1 MRIHIVQKGDTLWKL
16 AQKYE
21 VDYEHLKEANPN
33 LTNPEMLMPG
43 MKVKVPAGSVAVR
56 KEQKKTTPKAKEV
69 DKKPQKAKE
78 QSVKP
83 PKKPELKES
92 EKTQAANVAP
102 APPYYTQTQQ
112 GVAKPPE
119 YPPLP
124 PKPPCTPCQ
133 ENAYQGFAPQA
144 NMYQQSYAPNQQL
157 YNQQMNQPQSFE
169 PQANQPQSYQ
179 PQSYQPQANQPQS
192 YQPQSYQPQANQ
204 AQLYQ
209 PQSYQPQANQAQ
221 LYQSQSY
228 QPQAN
233 QPQSYQSQSYQPQA
247 NQAQLYQPQTYQP
260 QANQPQAYGEN
271 AQLQAQLHGSKQQ
284 EIAGKQQPL
293 QQDKKDNETGEW
305 NGVQPQAHAGSSKS
319 GSYGQQSPWGSNA
332 PFIQQGGGPNQQSY
346 PTQENQNKGF
356 LGQQKTNFTPWPQQ
370 ENKGLKQ
377 EQAYAHQV
385 EMNWGQSNG
394 PQPFSQQMDINWGQY
409 RYSPY
414 QGEIGDATPIQS
426 YPGWQ
431 PAALPQMPVANIYS
445 PPQIPFVAPGPLN
458 QQAGPYRQPPTGQ
471 LDDQTYQQ
479 PHYMNQAPTFLTG
492 PYAAQPQQWAH
503 PQSPYSQEQEY
514 EPEEQVNAYEEEDQ
528 QD

>member
-16 AQKYE
+16 AEKYE

-69 DKKPQKAKE
+69 DKKQQKAKE

-83 PKKPELKES
+83 PKKPELKAS

-102 APPYYTQTQQ
+102 APPYYGQTQQ

-133 ENAYQGFAPQA
+133 GNAFQEFAPQA

-157 YNQQMNQPQSFE
+157 YSQQMNQPPSYQ
-169 PQANQPQSYQ
+169 PQANQPQSYP

-192 YQPQSYQPQANQ
+192 YQPQIF
-204 AQLYQ
+204 
-209 PQSYQPQANQAQ
+209 
-221 LYQSQSY
+221 
-228 QPQAN
+228 
-233 QPQSYQSQSYQPQA
+233 
-247 NQAQLYQPQTYQP
+247 
-260 QANQPQAYGEN
+260 QPQAYGEN
-271 AQLQAQLHGSKQQ
+271 AQLQAQSHGPKQQ
-284 EIAGKQQPL
+284 ESAGKHQPL
-293 QQDKKDNETGEW
+293 PQDKKDNEAGEW
-305 NGVQPQAHAGSSKS
+305 NGVQPQAHKGSSKS
-319 GSYGQQSPWGSNA
+319 GIHGQQSPWGSNA
-332 PFIQQGGGPNQQSY
+332 PFVQQSGGPNQQSY
-346 PTQENQNKGF
+346 PIQENQNKGF
-356 LGQQKTNFTPWPQQ
+356 QGQQNTNFTPWPQQ
-370 ENKGLKQ
+370 ENKGWNQ

-394 PQPFSQQMDINWGQY
+394 AQPFSQQMDINWGQY

-414 QGEIGDATPIQS
+414 QGEIGDAAPFQS

-431 PAALPQMPVANIYS
+431 PAALPQMPVANSYP
-445 PPQIPFVAPGPLN
+445 PPQTPFFAPGTLN
-458 QQAGPYRQPPTGQ
+458 QQAGPYRQPPVGQ
-471 LDDQTYQQ
+471 LDDQLYQQ
-479 PHYMNQAPTFLTG
+479 PHYMNQAPSFLTG

-503 PQSPYSQEQEY
+503 PQSPYLQEQEY
-514 EPEEQVNAYEEEDQ
+514 EPEEQINAYEEEDQ

>member
-16 AQKYE
+16 AEKYE

-69 DKKPQKAKE
+69 DKKQQKAKE

-83 PKKPELKES
+83 PKKPELKAS
-92 EKTQAANVAP
+92 EKTQATNVAP
-102 APPYYTQTQQ
+102 APPYYGQTQQ

-133 ENAYQGFAPQA
+133 GNAFQEFAPQA

-157 YNQQMNQPQSFE
+157 YSQQMNQPPSYQ
-169 PQANQPQSYQ
+169 PQANQPQSYPPQ
-179 PQSYQPQANQPQS
+179 SYQPQANQPQSYPPQSYQPQANQPQS
-192 YQPQSYQPQANQ
+192 YQPQIF
-204 AQLYQ
+204 
-209 PQSYQPQANQAQ
+209 
-221 LYQSQSY
+221 
-228 QPQAN
+228 
-233 QPQSYQSQSYQPQA
+233 
-247 NQAQLYQPQTYQP
+247 
-260 QANQPQAYGEN
+260 QPQAYGEN
-271 AQLQAQLHGSKQQ
+271 AQLQAQSHGPKQQ
-284 EIAGKQQPL
+284 ESAGKHQPL
-293 QQDKKDNETGEW
+293 PQDKKDNEAGEW
-305 NGVQPQAHAGSSKS
+305 NGVQPQAHKGSSKS
-319 GSYGQQSPWGSNA
+319 GIHGQQSPWGSNA
-332 PFIQQGGGPNQQSY
+332 PFVQQSGGPNQQSY
-346 PTQENQNKGF
+346 PIQENQNKGF
-356 LGQQKTNFTPWPQQ
+356 QGQQNTNFTPWPQQ
-370 ENKGLKQ
+370 ENKGWNQ

-394 PQPFSQQMDINWGQY
+394 AQPFSQQMDINWGQY

-414 QGEIGDATPIQS
+414 QGEIGDAAPFQS

-431 PAALPQMPVANIYS
+431 PAALPQMPVANSYP
-445 PPQIPFVAPGPLN
+445 PPQTPFFAPGTLN
-458 QQAGPYRQPPTGQ
+458 QQAGPYRQPPVGQ
-471 LDDQTYQQ
+471 LDDQLYQQ
-479 PHYMNQAPTFLTG
+479 PHYMNQAPSFLTG

-503 PQSPYSQEQEY
+503 PQSPYLQEQEY
-514 EPEEQVNAYEEEDQ
+514 EPEEQINAYEEEDQ

>member
-16 AQKYE
+16 AEKYE

-69 DKKPQKAKE
+69 DKKQQKAKE

-83 PKKPELKES
+83 PKKPELKAS

-102 APPYYTQTQQ
+102 APPYYGQTQQ

-133 ENAYQGFAPQA
+133 GNAFQEFAPQA

-157 YNQQMNQPQSFE
+157 YSQQMNQPPSYQPQANQPQSYPPQSYQ

-192 YQPQSYQPQANQ
+192 YQPQIF
-204 AQLYQ
+204 
-209 PQSYQPQANQAQ
+209 
-221 LYQSQSY
+221 
-228 QPQAN
+228 
-233 QPQSYQSQSYQPQA
+233 
-247 NQAQLYQPQTYQP
+247 
-260 QANQPQAYGEN
+260 QPQAYGEN
-271 AQLQAQLHGSKQQ
+271 AQLQAQSHGPKQQ
-284 EIAGKQQPL
+284 ESAGKHQPL
-293 QQDKKDNETGEW
+293 PQDKKDNEAGEW
-305 NGVQPQAHAGSSKS
+305 NGVQPQAHKGSSKS
-319 GSYGQQSPWGSNA
+319 GIHGQQSPWGSNA
-332 PFIQQGGGPNQQSY
+332 PFVQQSGGPNQQSY
-346 PTQENQNKGF
+346 PIQENQNKGF
-356 LGQQKTNFTPWPQQ
+356 QGQQNTNFTPWPQQ
-370 ENKGLKQ
+370 ENKGWNQ

-394 PQPFSQQMDINWGQY
+394 AQPFSQQMDINWGQY

-414 QGEIGDATPIQS
+414 QGEIGDAAPFQS

-431 PAALPQMPVANIYS
+431 PAALPQMPVANSYP
-445 PPQIPFVAPGPLN
+445 PPQTPFFAPGTLN
-458 QQAGPYRQPPTGQ
+458 QQAGPYRQPPVGQ
-471 LDDQTYQQ
+471 LDDQLYQQ
-479 PHYMNQAPTFLTG
+479 PHYMNQAPSFLTG

-503 PQSPYSQEQEY
+503 PQSPYLQEQEY
-514 EPEEQVNAYEEEDQ
+514 EPEEQINAYEEEDQ

>member
-192 YQPQSYQPQANQ
+192 
-204 AQLYQ
+204 YQ

-414 QGEIGDATPIQS
+414 QGEIDDATPIQS

-458 QQAGPYRQPPTGQ
+458 QQAVPYRQPPTGQ
-471 LDDQTYQQ
+471 LDDQSYQQ

>member
-16 AQKYE
+16 AEKYE

-69 DKKPQKAKE
+69 DKKQQKAKE

-83 PKKPELKES
+83 PKKPELKAS
-92 EKTQAANVAP
+92 EKTQATNVAP
-102 APPYYTQTQQ
+102 APPYYGQTQQ

-133 ENAYQGFAPQA
+133 GNAFQEFAPQA

-157 YNQQMNQPQSFE
+157 YSQQMNQPPSYQ
-169 PQANQPQSYQ
+169 PQANQPQSYPPQ
-179 PQSYQPQANQPQS
+179 SYQPQANQPQSYPPQLYQPQANQPQSYPPQSYQPQANQPQSYPPQSYQPQANQPQS
-192 YQPQSYQPQANQ
+192 YQPQIF
-204 AQLYQ
+204 
-209 PQSYQPQANQAQ
+209 
-221 LYQSQSY
+221 
-228 QPQAN
+228 
-233 QPQSYQSQSYQPQA
+233 
-247 NQAQLYQPQTYQP
+247 
-260 QANQPQAYGEN
+260 QPQAYGEN
-271 AQLQAQLHGSKQQ
+271 AQLQAQSHGPKQQ
-284 EIAGKQQPL
+284 ESAGKHQPL
-293 QQDKKDNETGEW
+293 PQDKKDNEAGEW
-305 NGVQPQAHAGSSKS
+305 NGVQPQAHKGSSKS
-319 GSYGQQSPWGSNA
+319 GIHGQQSPWGSNA
-332 PFIQQGGGPNQQSY
+332 PFVQQSGGPNQQSY
-346 PTQENQNKGF
+346 PIQENQNKGF
-356 LGQQKTNFTPWPQQ
+356 QGQQNTNFTPWPQQ
-370 ENKGLKQ
+370 ENKGWNQ

-394 PQPFSQQMDINWGQY
+394 AQPFSQQMDINWGQY

-414 QGEIGDATPIQS
+414 QGEIGDAAPFQS

-431 PAALPQMPVANIYS
+431 PAALPQMPVANSYP
-445 PPQIPFVAPGPLN
+445 PPQTPFFAPGTLN
-458 QQAGPYRQPPTGQ
+458 QQAGPYRQPPVGQ
-471 LDDQTYQQ
+471 LDDQLYQQ
-479 PHYMNQAPTFLTG
+479 PHYMNQAPSFLTG

-503 PQSPYSQEQEY
+503 PQSPYLQEQEY
-514 EPEEQVNAYEEEDQ
+514 EPEEQINAYEEEDQ

>member
-16 AQKYE
+16 AEKYE

-69 DKKPQKAKE
+69 DKKQQKAKE

-83 PKKPELKES
+83 PKKPELKAS

-102 APPYYTQTQQ
+102 APPYYGQTQQ

-133 ENAYQGFAPQA
+133 GNAFQEFAPQA

-157 YNQQMNQPQSFE
+157 YSQQMNQPPSYQ

-204 AQLYQ
+204 
-209 PQSYQPQANQAQ
+209 PQSYQPQIF
-221 LYQSQSY
+221 
-228 QPQAN
+228 
-233 QPQSYQSQSYQPQA
+233 
-247 NQAQLYQPQTYQP
+247 
-260 QANQPQAYGEN
+260 QPQAYGEN
-271 AQLQAQLHGSKQQ
+271 AQLQAQSHGPKQQ
-284 EIAGKQQPL
+284 ESAGKHQPS
-293 QQDKKDNETGEW
+293 QDKKDNEAGEW
-305 NGVQPQAHAGSSKS
+305 NGVQPQAHKGSSKS
-319 GSYGQQSPWGSNA
+319 GIHGQQSPWGSNA
-332 PFIQQGGGPNQQSY
+332 PFVQQSGGPNQQSY
-346 PTQENQNKGF
+346 PIQENQNKGF
-356 LGQQKTNFTPWPQQ
+356 QGQQNTNFTPWPQQ
-370 ENKGLKQ
+370 ENKGWNQ

-394 PQPFSQQMDINWGQY
+394 AQPFSQQMDINWGQY

-414 QGEIGDATPIQS
+414 QGEIGDAAPFQS

-431 PAALPQMPVANIYS
+431 PAALPQMPVANSYP
-445 PPQIPFVAPGPLN
+445 PPQTPFFAPGTLN
-458 QQAGPYRQPPTGQ
+458 QQAGPYRQPPVGQ
-471 LDDQTYQQ
+471 LDDQLYQQ
-479 PHYMNQAPTFLTG
+479 PHYMNQAPSFLTG

-503 PQSPYSQEQEY
+503 PQSPYLQEQEY
-514 EPEEQVNAYEEEDQ
+514 EPEEQINAYEEEDQ

>member
-204 AQLYQ
+204 AQL
-209 PQSYQPQANQAQ
+209 
-221 LYQSQSY
+221 
-228 QPQAN
+228 
-233 QPQSYQSQSYQPQA
+233 
-247 NQAQLYQPQTYQP
+247 
-260 QANQPQAYGEN
+260 
-271 AQLQAQLHGSKQQ
+271 
-284 EIAGKQQPL
+284 
-293 QQDKKDNETGEW
+293 
-305 NGVQPQAHAGSSKS
+305 
-319 GSYGQQSPWGSNA
+319 
-332 PFIQQGGGPNQQSY
+332 
-346 PTQENQNKGF
+346 
-356 LGQQKTNFTPWPQQ
+356 
-370 ENKGLKQ
+370 
-377 EQAYAHQV
+377 
-385 EMNWGQSNG
+385 
-394 PQPFSQQMDINWGQY
+394 
-409 RYSPY
+409 
-414 QGEIGDATPIQS
+414 
-426 YPGWQ
+426 
-431 PAALPQMPVANIYS
+431 
-445 PPQIPFVAPGPLN
+445 
-458 QQAGPYRQPPTGQ
+458 
-471 LDDQTYQQ
+471 
-479 PHYMNQAPTFLTG
+479 
-492 PYAAQPQQWAH
+492 
-503 PQSPYSQEQEY
+503 
-514 EPEEQVNAYEEEDQ
+514 
-528 QD
+528 

>member
-16 AQKYE
+16 AEKYE

-69 DKKPQKAKE
+69 DKKQQKAKE

-83 PKKPELKES
+83 PKKPELKAS

-102 APPYYTQTQQ
+102 APPYYGQTQQ

-133 ENAYQGFAPQA
+133 GNAFQEFAPQA

-157 YNQQMNQPQSFE
+157 YSQQMNQPPSYQ

-192 YQPQSYQPQANQ
+192 YQPQIF
-204 AQLYQ
+204 
-209 PQSYQPQANQAQ
+209 
-221 LYQSQSY
+221 
-228 QPQAN
+228 
-233 QPQSYQSQSYQPQA
+233 
-247 NQAQLYQPQTYQP
+247 
-260 QANQPQAYGEN
+260 QPQAYGEN
-271 AQLQAQLHGSKQQ
+271 AQLQAQSHGPKQQ
-284 EIAGKQQPL
+284 ESAGKHQPL
-293 QQDKKDNETGEW
+293 PQDKKDNEAGEW
-305 NGVQPQAHAGSSKS
+305 NGVQPQAHKGSSKS
-319 GSYGQQSPWGSNA
+319 GIHGQQSPWGSNA
-332 PFIQQGGGPNQQSY
+332 PFVQQSGGPNQQSY
-346 PTQENQNKGF
+346 PIQENQNKGF
-356 LGQQKTNFTPWPQQ
+356 QGQQNTNFTPWPQQ
-370 ENKGLKQ
+370 ENKGWNQ

-394 PQPFSQQMDINWGQY
+394 AQPFSQQMDINWGQY

-414 QGEIGDATPIQS
+414 QGEIGDAAPFQS

-431 PAALPQMPVANIYS
+431 PAALPQMPVANSYP
-445 PPQIPFVAPGPLN
+445 PPQTPFFAPGTLN
-458 QQAGPYRQPPTGQ
+458 QQAGPYRQPPVGQ
-471 LDDQTYQQ
+471 LDDQLYQQ
-479 PHYMNQAPTFLTG
+479 PHYMNQAPSFLTG

-503 PQSPYSQEQEY
+503 PQSPYLQEQEY
-514 EPEEQVNAYEEEDQ
+514 EPEEQINAYEEEDQ

>member
-16 AQKYE
+16 AEKYE

-102 APPYYTQTQQ
+102 APPYYAQTQQ

-157 YNQQMNQPQSFE
+157 YSQQMNQPQSFE
-169 PQANQPQSYQ
+169 PQANQPQSYQPQANQPQSYQ

-204 AQLYQ
+204 
-209 PQSYQPQANQAQ
+209 SQ

-233 QPQSYQSQSYQPQA
+233 QPQLYQSQSYQPQA
-247 NQAQLYQPQTYQP
+247 NQPQPYQPQTYQP

-284 EIAGKQQPL
+284 ETAGKQQPL
-293 QQDKKDNETGEW
+293 QQDKKDNEIGEW

-346 PTQENQNKGF
+346 PIQENQNKGF
-356 LGQQKTNFTPWPQQ
+356 QGQQNTNFTPWPQQ

-385 EMNWGQSNG
+385 EMNWGQNNG

-431 PAALPQMPVANIYS
+431 PAALPQMPVANSYS

>member
-157 YNQQMNQPQSFE
+157 YSQQMNQPQSFE

-179 PQSYQPQANQPQS
+179 P
-192 YQPQSYQPQANQ
+192 
-204 AQLYQ
+204 
-209 PQSYQPQANQAQ
+209 
-221 LYQSQSY
+221 
-228 QPQAN
+228 
-233 QPQSYQSQSYQPQA
+233 
-247 NQAQLYQPQTYQP
+247 
-260 QANQPQAYGEN
+260 
-271 AQLQAQLHGSKQQ
+271 
-284 EIAGKQQPL
+284 
-293 QQDKKDNETGEW
+293 
-305 NGVQPQAHAGSSKS
+305 
-319 GSYGQQSPWGSNA
+319 
-332 PFIQQGGGPNQQSY
+332 
-346 PTQENQNKGF
+346 
-356 LGQQKTNFTPWPQQ
+356 
-370 ENKGLKQ
+370 
-377 EQAYAHQV
+377 
-385 EMNWGQSNG
+385 
-394 PQPFSQQMDINWGQY
+394 
-409 RYSPY
+409 
-414 QGEIGDATPIQS
+414 
-426 YPGWQ
+426 
-431 PAALPQMPVANIYS
+431 
-445 PPQIPFVAPGPLN
+445 
-458 QQAGPYRQPPTGQ
+458 
-471 LDDQTYQQ
+471 
-479 PHYMNQAPTFLTG
+479 
-492 PYAAQPQQWAH
+492 
-503 PQSPYSQEQEY
+503 
-514 EPEEQVNAYEEEDQ
+514 
-528 QD
+528 